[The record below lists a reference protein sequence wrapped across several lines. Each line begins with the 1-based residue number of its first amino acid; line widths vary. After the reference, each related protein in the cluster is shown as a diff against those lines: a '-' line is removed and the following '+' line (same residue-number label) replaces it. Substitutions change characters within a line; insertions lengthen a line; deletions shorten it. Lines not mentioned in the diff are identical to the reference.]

1 MIVFTCVNKES
12 EDAAVIWAASLS
24 KALKGGNGGVKTYM
38 FHTPDVNVS
47 RFTDFNVFCVSI
59 GDMSNL
65 TRKEV
70 LVKVLDMM
78 HERSF
83 GEKVFYTDTD
93 VLWQNH
99 LDELKSAPLN
109 GKVWLAARNDLVFYD
124 QERNKKF
131 YPHYDPEFERKL
143 MIHPDGYLN
152 SDVLYIFLEGMYTA
166 LRSKG
171 FTSMDEFY
179 QQCKAKNNYSVEDCF
194 NLIAGEYV
202 NLFDRYNAFAEDVFE
217 LDFGEMLGRR
227 ADIRNSHL
235 INFRGIHKPWR
246 ECSDF
251 DLPELAGA
259 QYPYDFY
266 LAACE
271 MFRTYITT
279 DFLEKVRANA
289 KRYSLI
295 NDWDREILAKSG
307 PLKKKLAE
315 FKEQLKN
322 Q

>member
-1 MIVFTCVNKES
+1 MPKVFTIHVATQIPSVVEIFC
-12 EDAAVIWAASLS
+12 I
-24 KALKGGNGGVKTYM
+24 
-38 FHTPDVNVS
+38 
-47 RFTDFNVFCVSI
+47 DFRQS
-59 GDMSNL
+59 
-65 TRKEV
+65 
-70 LVKVLDMM
+70 
-78 HERSF
+78 
-83 GEKVFYTDTD
+83 
-93 VLWQNH
+93 Q
-99 LDELKSAPLN
+99 
-109 GKVWLAARNDLVFYD
+109 
-124 QERNKKF
+124 
-131 YPHYDPEFERKL
+131 
-143 MIHPDGYLN
+143 
-152 SDVLYIFLEGMYTA
+152 
-166 LRSKG
+166 
-171 FTSMDEFY
+171 TS
-179 QQCKAKNNYSVEDCF
+179 Q
-194 NLIAGEYV
+194 I
-202 NLFDRYNAFAEDVFE
+202 
-217 LDFGEMLGRR
+217 
-227 ADIRNSHL
+227 NSHL

-271 MFRTYITT
+271 MFRTYIST